1 MVKESSLP
9 TKANLPANTTKMVPK
24 RTENQSEKSV
34 APVLEPETSVPNS
47 NDAPET
53 RSAQEE
59 GMELR

>member
-1 MVKESSLP
+1 MVKENALP

-47 NDAPET
+47 NDATESS
-53 RSAQEE
+53 SAHEE
-59 GMELR
+59 GM